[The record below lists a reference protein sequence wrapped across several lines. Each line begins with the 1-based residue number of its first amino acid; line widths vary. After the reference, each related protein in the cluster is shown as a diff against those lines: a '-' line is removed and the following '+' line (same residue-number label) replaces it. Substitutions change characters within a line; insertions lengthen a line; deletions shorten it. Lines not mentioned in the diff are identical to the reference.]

1 MLKNRKAA
9 LSFIFITVLIDVIGI
24 GIIIPIMPQ
33 LISQLINGSLS
44 EAAIYGGW
52 LMFAYAGM
60 QFLFA
65 PVLGGLSDQYGR
77 RSVLL
82 ISLFGFG
89 LNYFLLAWAPTIH
102 WLFIGRV
109 ISGIMGASM
118 TTASAYIADISTKDN
133 RAQNFGL
140 IGAAFGMG
148 FIIGPP
154 LGGVIGE
161 YGARMPFIA
170 SGCLALVNWLYG
182 YFVLPESLDADKR
195 RAFKWSRANPFGSL
209 YQLKKHPVIIWLIL
223 SLFVIHLAAHST
235 QSIWTYYT
243 MLKFGWSVKMVGL
256 SLAAIGFMVAVVQ
269 GGLIRIIIPKIGA
282 KKGVYYGIILYMI
295 GFILFAFASESWML
309 FLFMIPYALS
319 GIAGPSIQGILTG
332 QVPENEQGELQGSI
346 TSMLSL
352 SAVISPPI
360 MTAIFYKFT
369 SEDSS
374 IYFPGMPFLFA
385 AFLVAISFGLAV
397 KSLKNHPSS

>member
-1 MLKNRKAA
+1 MLNNRKAA
-9 LSFIFITVLIDVIGI
+9 LSFIFITILIDVIGI
-24 GIIIPIMPQ
+24 GIIIPIMPK
-33 LISQLINGSLS
+33 LIAQLINGSLS
-44 EAAIYGGW
+44 DAAVYGGW
-52 LMFAYAGM
+52 LMFTYAGM

-65 PVLGGLSDQYGR
+65 PILGGLSDQYGR
-77 RSVLL
+77 RTVLL

-89 LNYFLLAWAPTIH
+89 LDYFLLAWAPTIL
-102 WLFIGRV
+102 WLFVGRI

-118 TTASAYIADISTKDN
+118 TTAAAYIADISTKDN

-140 IGAAFGMG
+140 IGAAFGLG

-154 LGGVIGE
+154 MGGIIGE
-161 YGARMPFIA
+161 YGERMPFIV

-182 YFVLPESLDADKR
+182 YFVLPESLDKSKR
-195 RAFKWSRANPFGSL
+195 RAFTISRANPLGSL
-209 YQLKKHPVIIWLIL
+209 YHLKKYPVILWLIMA
-223 SLFVIHLAAHST
+223 LFVIHLAAHST

-243 MLKFGWSVKMVGL
+243 MLKFDWSVKMVGI
-256 SLAAIGFMVAVVQ
+256 SLAAIGFLVAVVQ
-269 GGLIRIIIPKIGA
+269 GGLIRIIIPRIGP

-295 GFILFAFASESWML
+295 GFILFAFASESWMM
-309 FLFMIPYALS
+309 FVFMIPYALS

-332 QVPENEQGELQGSI
+332 QIPEDGQGELQGAI

-374 IYFPGMPFLFA
+374 IYFPGMPFIFA
-385 AFLVAISFGLAV
+385 AFLVLISLALAI
-397 KSLKNHPSS
+397 KSLKNHPDS